1 MVVGESA
8 SLSESLAEVEI
19 VPRPERIPEEERN
32 DEELLIDPDS
42 EEEAE
47 LDSDDEVFKLRSLFF
62 NGHVISI
69 FWPKSISY
77 LFQLIVPDLFKGGG
91 A

>member
-1 MVVGESA
+1 M
-8 SLSESLAEVEI
+8 
-19 VPRPERIPEEERN
+19 PRPERIPEEERN

-47 LDSDDEVFKLRSLFF
+47 LDSDDEVFNFAPFFF

-77 LFQLIVPDLFKGGG
+77 LFQLIVPDKFKGGG
-91 A
+91 GHK

>member
-8 SLSESLAEVEI
+8 SLSELLAEVEI
-19 VPRPERIPEEERN
+19 VPPPERIPEKERN

-47 LDSDDEVFKLRSLFF
+47 LDSDDEVF
-62 NGHVISI
+62 
-69 FWPKSISY
+69 
-77 LFQLIVPDLFKGGG
+77 
-91 A
+91 

>member
-1 MVVGESA
+1 MRASQWLAATSASQYIHRVLRESA

-47 LDSDDEVFKLRSLFF
+47 LDSDDEVF
-62 NGHVISI
+62 
-69 FWPKSISY
+69 
-77 LFQLIVPDLFKGGG
+77 
-91 A
+91 

>member
-1 MVVGESA
+1 MLRRARTRRQLAIVTLATPWPVVGESA

-47 LDSDDEVFKLRSLFF
+47 LDSDDEVF
-62 NGHVISI
+62 
-69 FWPKSISY
+69 
-77 LFQLIVPDLFKGGG
+77 
-91 A
+91 